1 MMWLLFE
8 FYLSTDIDNI
18 KERNTQAQVVAPIQ
32 PVAINNDASGLEAL
46 EKLAKLHEQ
55 GILTDDEF
63 QQKKSDLLA
72 KI

>member
-1 MMWLLFE
+1 MPADGSAYAE
-8 FYLSTDIDNI
+8 NHPAQVQVVQAVSSPRDNI
-18 KERNTQAQVVAPIQ
+18 
-32 PVAINNDASGLEAL
+32 DAL

-72 KI
+72 KM